1 MASRVVSREQAVR
14 IRERWRQAGHTVVL
28 TNGCFDLLHLGHV
41 RYLEAA
47 RRFGHLI
54 VAIISDASVRSL
66 KGPSRPIVP
75 AAERAEVIAAL
86 RSVDLVT
93 IFEEPTAETIVELL
107 RPDVYVKGSDY
118 GPTGRPWPE
127 AIIAARLGARV
138 EVIPLVEGHST
149 SDLIAAIRR
158 REP

>member
-1 MASRVVSREQAVR
+1 MISRVVSREQAVR
-14 IRERWRQAGHTVVL
+14 IRERWRQARHTVVL

-47 RRFGHLI
+47 RRFGRLI
-54 VAIISDASVRSL
+54 VAINSDASVRLL

-93 IFEEPTAETIVELL
+93 IFEEPTAETIVE
-107 RPDVYVKGSDY
+107 
-118 GPTGRPWPE
+118 
-127 AIIAARLGARV
+127 
-138 EVIPLVEGHST
+138 
-149 SDLIAAIRR
+149 
-158 REP
+158 